1 VWPDSLLDKDVRM
14 RRALFLL
21 FITALACARVPSPA
35 PSPSAAADTSRVVA
49 YLASWGVR
57 SKGTRIAELP
67 GHRLTHVI
75 YAFANVGADGVMAL
89 EDPCLDAG
97 RCGGGTATS
106 GNFGQLRALK
116 DRYPHLKVL
125 VAIGG
130 WTRSVNFSDAALTPE
145 ARQRFAQSGIE
156 LFLRG
161 WPGLF
166 DGFDIDWEYP
176 VFGGAKENVVRPED
190 RQNFTLLLAELRRQL
205 DAEGARDGRRYLL
218 TAATA
223 AGPRLIASLEI
234 DRVAALLDWFNVMT
248 YDYHSGSAIAHFN
261 APLHAAPDD
270 PTPFYNVD
278 STVALYQR
286 GGVPARKIVLGVPF
300 YGRAYGGV
308 HGANGGLF
316 QPATPPPREWATGLD
331 YRQIAARNLTAQ
343 GFTRFWHPDA
353 LVPWLHNDSLGVFI
367 SYDDAESIA
376 RKADYVREQ
385 GLGGIMIWEIGGDD
399 GTLIEAITRR
409 LGRAPGE
416 AVSEH

>member
-1 VWPDSLLDKDVRM
+1 MRYPGFALGLLLM
-14 RRALFLL
+14 
-21 FITALACARVPSPA
+21 ACATPRAPTPTPA
-35 PSPSAAADTSRVVA
+35 SERPRVVA

-67 GHRLTHVI
+67 GDRLTHVI
-75 YAFANVGADGVMAL
+75 YAFANLGPDGTVAL

-97 RCGGGTATS
+97 RCGGTASATG

-116 DRYPHLKVL
+116 DRHPHLKVL

-145 ARQRFAQSGIE
+145 SRQRFAQSSID
-156 LFLRG
+156 LFVRG

-176 VFGGAKENVVRPED
+176 VFGGARENVTRPED

-223 AGPRLIASLEI
+223 AGGRLIASLEL
-234 DRVAALLDWFNVMT
+234 DRVTPLLDWFNVMT
-248 YDYHSGSAIAHFN
+248 YDYHAGSAIAHFN
-261 APLHAAPDD
+261 APLHAATND

-278 STVALYQR
+278 STVALYRR
-286 GGVPARKIVLGVPF
+286 GGVPSEKIVLGVPF

-316 QPATPPPREWATGLD
+316 QTATPPPREWATGLD

-343 GFTRFWHPDA
+343 GFARFWHA
-353 LVPWLHNDSLGVFI
+353 EAKVPWLHNDSLGVFI

-376 RKADYVREQ
+376 LKADYVRER
-385 GLGGIMIWEIGGDD
+385 GLAGVMIWEIGGDD
-399 GTLIEAITRR
+399 GTLLGVIGERLRR
-409 LGRAPGE
+409 LK
-416 AVSEH
+416 

>member
-1 VWPDSLLDKDVRM
+1 VVLAF
-14 RRALFLL
+14 AL
-21 FITALACARVPSPA
+21 LACARA
-35 PSPSAAADTSRVVA
+35 PSPTPGAAPASTRIVA

-57 SKGTRIAELP
+57 SKGTRIVELP
-67 GHRLTHVI
+67 GDRLTHVI
-75 YAFANVGADGVMAL
+75 YAFANVGPDGTIAL

-97 RCGGGTATS
+97 RCGSGAAPATG

-116 DRYPHLKVL
+116 DRHPHLKVL

-145 ARQRFAQSGIE
+145 TRERLARSGIE

-176 VFGGAKENVVRPED
+176 VFGGARENVTRPED

-205 DAEGARDGRRYLL
+205 DVEGARDGRRYLL

-223 AGPRLIASLEI
+223 AGARLVGSLEL
-234 DRVAALLDWFNVMT
+234 DRITPLLDWFNVMT
-248 YDYHSGSAIAHFN
+248 YDYHAGSAIAHFN
-261 APLHAAPDD
+261 APLHAASND
-270 PTPFYNVD
+270 PTPFYNID
-278 STVALYQR
+278 STVALYRR
-286 GGVPARKIVLGVPF
+286 GGVPPEKIVVGVPF

-308 HGANGGLF
+308 NGGNGGLF
-316 QPATPPPREWATGLD
+316 RPAAPPPREWATGLD
-331 YRQIAARNLTAQ
+331 YRQIASRNLTAQ
-343 GFTRFWHPDA
+343 GFTRFWHPEA

-376 RKADYVREQ
+376 HKAEYVRAH

-399 GTLIEAITRR
+399 GTLLTVIRDR
-409 LGRAPGE
+409 LRQSRIRP
-416 AVSEH
+416 

>member
-1 VWPDSLLDKDVRM
+1 MQFSLILAFVFM
-14 RRALFLL
+14 
-21 FITALACARVPSPA
+21 ACATASSPVPPSPA
-35 PSPSAAADTSRVVA
+35 GTGSPRIVA

-67 GHRLTHVI
+67 GDRLTHVV
-75 YAFANVGADGVMAL
+75 YAFANVGPDGTLAL

-97 RCGGGTATS
+97 RCSLGSGAGTG
-106 GNFGQLRALK
+106 GNFGQLGALK
-116 DRYPHLKVL
+116 ERHPHLKVL

-145 ARQRFAQSGIE
+145 SRQRFAHSAIE

-176 VFGGAKENVVRPED
+176 VFGGARENVTRPED
-190 RQNFTLLLAELRRQL
+190 RQNFTLLLAELRHQL
-205 DAEGARDGRRYLL
+205 DEQGARDGRRYFL

-223 AGPRLIASLEI
+223 AGGRLIASLEL
-234 DRVAALLDWFNVMT
+234 DRITPLLDWFNVMT
-248 YDYHSGSAIAHFN
+248 YDYHAGSAIAHFN
-261 APLHAAPDD
+261 APLHGATND

-278 STVALYQR
+278 STVALYTR
-286 GGVPARKIVLGVPF
+286 GGVPREKIVVGVPF

-308 HGANGGLF
+308 HGASGGLF
-316 QPATPPPREWATGLD
+316 QPATAPPREWGTGLD

-343 GFTRFWHPDA
+343 GFTRFWHPQA
-353 LVPWLHNDSLGVFI
+353 KVPWLHNDSLGVFI

-376 RKADYVREQ
+376 LKADYVRER

-399 GTLIEAITRR
+399 GTLLTVIRDR
-409 LGRAPGE
+409 LHRPRTIP
-416 AVSEH
+416 

>member
-1 VWPDSLLDKDVRM
+1 M
-14 RRALFLL
+14 ALQSCT
-21 FITALACARVPSPA
+21 TARTPVPSP
-35 PSPSAAADTSRVVA
+35 TVEGGRIVA

-67 GHRLTHVI
+67 GDRLTHVI
-75 YAFANVGADGVMAL
+75 YAFANVRPDGTMAL

-97 RCGGGTATS
+97 RCGSATGATTG

-116 DRYPHLKVL
+116 ERHPHLKVL

-130 WTRSVNFSDAALTPE
+130 WTRSVNFSDAALTSE
-145 ARQRFAQSGIE
+145 SRQRFAQSGIE

-176 VFGGAKENVVRPED
+176 VFGGARENVTRPAD

-205 DAEGARDGRRYLL
+205 DGEGARDGRRYLL

-223 AGPRLIASLEI
+223 AGARLVGSLELERI
-234 DRVAALLDWFNVMT
+234 TPLLDWFNVMT

-261 APLHAAPDD
+261 APLHAATND

-278 STVALYQR
+278 STVALYRR
-286 GGVPARKIVLGVPF
+286 GGVPPEKIVLGVPF

-308 HGANGGLF
+308 RGGNGGLF

-331 YRQIAARNLTAQ
+331 YRQIASRNLTGQ
-343 GFTRFWHPDA
+343 GFTRFWHPEA
-353 LVPWLHNDSLGVFI
+353 MVPWLHNDSLGVFI

-376 RKADYVREQ
+376 QKADYVRRQ
-385 GLGGIMIWEIGGDD
+385 RLGGVMIWEIGGDD
-399 GTLIEAITRR
+399 GTLLAVIGDRLRTRNER
-409 LGRAPGE
+409 
-416 AVSEH
+416 

>member
-1 VWPDSLLDKDVRM
+1 M
-14 RRALFLL
+14 RHSFS
-21 FITALACARVPSPA
+21 ALALALTACATAPSPA
-35 PSPSAAADTSRVVA
+35 PPSPTAEGPKIVA

-57 SKGTRIAELP
+57 SKGTRIADLP
-67 GHRLTHVI
+67 GERLTHVI
-75 YAFANVGADGVMAL
+75 YAFANVGADGMMAL
-89 EDPCLDAG
+89 EDACLDAG
-97 RCGGGTATS
+97 RCGSGTATATA

-116 DRYPHLKVL
+116 ERHPHLKVL
-125 VAIGG
+125 VAVGG
-130 WTRSVNFSDAALTPE
+130 WTRSVNFSDAALTSE
-145 ARQRFAQSGIE
+145 SRQRFARSGIE

-176 VFGGAKENVVRPED
+176 VFGGARENVTRPED
-190 RQNFTLLLAELRRQL
+190 RQNFTLLLTELRRQL

-223 AGPRLIASLEI
+223 AGPRLIASLEL
-234 DRVAALLDWFNVMT
+234 DRVAPVLDWLNVMT

-261 APLHAAPDD
+261 APLHAAASD

-278 STVALYQR
+278 STVALYLR
-286 GGVPARKIVLGVPF
+286 GGVPARKIVVGVPF

-331 YRQIAARNLTAQ
+331 YRQIAAKNLTTQ
-343 GFTRFWHPDA
+343 GFTRFWNPEA

-367 SYDDAESIA
+367 SYDDAESIGL
-376 RKADYVREQ
+376 KAGFVRER
-385 GLGGIMIWEIGGDD
+385 GLGGVMIWEIGGDD
-399 GTLIEAITRR
+399 GTLMSAIHDR
-409 LGRAPGE
+409 LNAPR
-416 AVSEH
+416 